1 MASPPD
7 SITDIDDA
15 ASKKRGRAQSVEPV
29 APPKDEVETDKSTT
43 VSAPKKTKRD
53 ETVKSIRKNL
63 KDMTTTDKSGETDDT
78 MAGDSQEVS
87 DIEDV
92 DDHVMET
99 INEEELQQQGKINKN
114 QPLSLDENKSSTSD
128 LTRSASDISNNTMS
142 QDQNLHVDNNNNNNN
157 ASKSFAQFGGKK
169 KDDDDWSEFAEDDEE
184 DKKKVKPVVEEKPKY
199 TFGSTSGFGTK
210 GWASLNQSTPVI
222 QKTTASF
229 SGFSSKPFG
238 AFSTNN
244 NDNSNSTSS
253 TTVTTTNTNTKTALS
268 FSAFSKAPTTSPF
281 ALAAA
286 TSKSGL
292 NSLASLPKTA
302 LSPGDSNSVTSPD
315 TQDEKSDY
323 NGSQNGDD
331 EKQSLSTEHTF
342 GEEAKLKVPG
352 IKPTEVKTGE
362 EDEDTVY
369 HTKAKL
375 LILDTKTNN
384 WKERGSGTLHINVKE
399 IEEKNTTQTRLIM
412 RADSVYRLILN
423 LLLFA
428 EMKVFIM
435 QERFVRF
442 AGFESEQKED
452 GTSEPKLVNY
462 ALKVANPA
470 AAKELHDQIKSRI
483 PNSSN

>member
-7 SITDIDDA
+7 SITDIA
-15 ASKKRGRAQSVEPV
+15 RKSTIVEPV
-29 APPKDEVETDKSTT
+29 APPKDEIETDKSTT

-63 KDMTTTDKSGETDDT
+63 KDMTTTDKSGEMDDT

-87 DIEDV
+87 DTEDV

-99 INEEELQQQGKINKN
+99 INEEEQQGNINKN
-114 QPLSLDENKSSTSD
+114 QPSSLDASKSSTSD

-142 QDQNLHVDNNNNNNN
+142 QDQNINVDSDNNDSN

-169 KDDDDWSEFAEDDEE
+169 KDDDDW
-184 DKKKVKPVVEEKPKY
+184 
-199 TFGSTSGFGTK
+199 GFGTK
-210 GWASLNQSTPVI
+210 GWASLNQSTPAI
-222 QKTTASF
+222 QKSTTSF

-244 NDNSNSTSS
+244 NDNNNSTSS
-253 TTVTTTNTNTKTALS
+253 TTVTNTTTTTTKTALS

-292 NSLASLPKTA
+292 NSLTSLPKTP
-302 LSPGDSNSVTSPD
+302 LSPGDSNNVTSPD
-315 TQDEKSDY
+315 TQDEKSEY

-399 IEEKNTTQTRLIM
+399 IEEKSTTQTRLIM

-452 GTSEPKLVNY
+452 GTSETKLVNY

-470 AAKELHDQIKSRI
+470 AANELHDQIKSRI
-483 PNSSN
+483 PSSSN